1 MLNIVWNIW
10 KCWWNETD
18 DEILPVFA
26 QFLWTSN
33 LFSLSHGKLF
43 SVSFQEII
51 NVFSFNKNYKGLR
64 NNYSGTDFCPPKA
77 KLARFSLGFRPVF
90 KVTHKE
96 SNLFFY
102 VFNQL
107 FLDDAT
113 DPWGVRVERVE
124 M

>member
-10 KCWWNETD
+10 KCWWKETD

-64 NNYSGTDFCPPKA
+64 NT
-77 KLARFSLGFRPVF
+77 
-90 KVTHKE
+90 
-96 SNLFFY
+96 
-102 VFNQL
+102 
-107 FLDDAT
+107 
-113 DPWGVRVERVE
+113 
-124 M
+124 